1 MYHYNNTS
9 DITCQVL
16 FFWYHIDMA
25 ISDKNKRYF
34 VTISKE
40 DYEKLKE
47 VAEREHR
54 SVSAQSLHFIL
65 QGIKLSEEKRG

>member
-1 MYHYNNTS
+1 
-9 DITCQVL
+9 
-16 FFWYHIDMA
+16 MA

>member
-1 MYHYNNTS
+1 MYHYTNTS

-16 FFWYHIDMA
+16 FSWYHIDMA